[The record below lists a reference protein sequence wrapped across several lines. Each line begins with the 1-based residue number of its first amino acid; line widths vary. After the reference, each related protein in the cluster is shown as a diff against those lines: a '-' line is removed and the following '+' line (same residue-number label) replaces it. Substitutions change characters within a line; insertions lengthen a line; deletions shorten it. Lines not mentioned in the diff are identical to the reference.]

1 MVEQEAA
8 RKYLARGRDGSK
20 QRRPPRRRGQH
31 FHAEGG
37 RPTARS
43 DDLNF
48 CRRGCAGGSGLG
60 GRRRVS
66 GPCPR
71 CWAASRPPR
80 RGAIPS
86 ATAMCSTPPLA
97 AILAFAADR
106 NWLPPPSTGQCAR
119 PRRTEDA
126 NAERLGHC
134 AEVCAESSRDTEP
147 SLSLGVC
154 PIRYLFWGFGG
165 LGMTCCLG
173 ARPPCKTS
181 PSA

>member
-1 MVEQEAA
+1 MATQAAQRCVREAAVAEQEAA

-48 CRRGCAGGSGLG
+48 WRRGCAGGSGP
-60 GRRRVS
+60 GRRRRA
-66 GPCPR
+66 GDHCLR
-71 CWAASRPPR
+71 CWAASSPTR

-86 ATAMCSTPPLA
+86 ATAMRSTPPLPA
-97 AILAFAADR
+97 LLASAADR
-106 NWLPPPSTGQCAR
+106 DWHAAPSAGQCAR

-126 NAERLGHC
+126 NAERLGHR
-134 AEVCAESSRDTEP
+134 AEFCAESSRNTEP

-154 PIRYLFWGFGG
+154 PIRCSFSVEF
-165 LGMTCCLG
+165 
-173 ARPPCKTS
+173 S
-181 PSA
+181 E